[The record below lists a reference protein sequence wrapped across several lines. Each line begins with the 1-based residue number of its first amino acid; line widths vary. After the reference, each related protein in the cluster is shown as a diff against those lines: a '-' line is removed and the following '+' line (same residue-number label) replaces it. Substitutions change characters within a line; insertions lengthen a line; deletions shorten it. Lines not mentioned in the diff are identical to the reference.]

1 MRLSSTSSMEKRGII
16 KRTKSFWKF
25 GKSSDHEILEG
36 MSLWQH
42 RDLVDVQKE
51 LAKRKPKMKKKVEEE
66 IEVEIKP
73 SKDRGSG
80 GSSRSNDS
88 DRTLQP
94 VKVEE
99 PIYVDE
105 EIKIVENGKQVKQA
119 KQVKQVKHVEQV
131 DREEMDRKSIDSDF
145 ENEFWDGTP
154 TNVPDSFFDDDGL
167 MLRVKTV
174 NRKDIL
180 ERYKDDDDDEDNQ
193 DQESI
198 QSIQSVQSIQ
208 SQQSE
213 SNNTTTFEEDPYD
226 CIVVDDQTHNDTTK
240 RQKNKKQSK
249 KTTNK
254 VAEIGK
260 KLEKFAQKTSRQQKE
275 NIETTTNIVQRRQS
289 LPRNST
295 RKISNP
301 REHTFETFGHAEDHK
316 RRSMPEHQIN
326 MIKKQYEVEAS
337 DQGRQIIPR
346 TKLVKSNSLG
356 TAQERDD
363 AKYREAIENGHMYG
377 PWYDLWGLDPSVQ
390 KYNNSRNKNELRAA
404 KPESI
409 YGENF

>member
-25 GKSSDHEILEG
+25 GKSSDNEILEG

-88 DRTLQP
+88 DRTLLP

-105 EIKIVENGKQVKQA
+105 GIKIVENGKQVK
-119 KQVKQVKHVEQV
+119 VVKHVEHV
-131 DREEMDRKSIDSDF
+131 GSADRVEMDRKSIDSDF

-174 NRKDIL
+174 NRKHIL
-180 ERYKDDDDDEDNQ
+180 ERYKDDDDEDQ

-198 QSIQSVQSIQ
+198 QSVQSTQSIQSIQ

-213 SNNTTTFEEDPYD
+213 SNNTTFEEDPYD
-226 CIVVDDQTHNDTTK
+226 CIVVDDQTHTDTK
-240 RQKNKKQSK
+240 QRQKNKKQQSK
-249 KTTNK
+249 KSTNK

-326 MIKKQYEVEAS
+326 MMKKQYEVEAS
-337 DQGRQIIPR
+337 EQGRQIIPR

-390 KYNNSRNKNELRAA
+390 KHNSRNKNELRAA